1 MDCGGPNTTAA
12 GGGGEHKGED
22 PSSPAS
28 VLWQAL
34 PPDDD
39 IRLPRQALGRYRVFR
54 RHRFRRPL
62 HPTKPVPAGARRSA
76 RASQRRTLCSTL
88 ALFALLILV
97 TSASTLLVAWTLE
110 ECRGAVEAEIGR
122 ASMNLSDGAPVPV
135 PAVMEEEMGTNE
147 DVEDQIDT
155 GDDDNFAFAVD
166 EPPADS
172 IPVPDATEPPPPI
185 VCSADG
191 LCAATQVRVLPD
203 GKRCGG
209 GGDAADP
216 LPSGAAPCAGRELRM
231 MHDMKGCEDARHAA
245 DSLSLAER
253 LHPGGL
259 VHSIL
264 RVNEACRYA
273 KW

>member
-110 ECRGAVEAEIGR
+110 E
-122 ASMNLSDGAPVPV
+122 
-135 PAVMEEEMGTNE
+135 
-147 DVEDQIDT
+147 
-155 GDDDNFAFAVD
+155 
-166 EPPADS
+166 PPADS

-231 MHDMKGCEDARHAA
+231 MHDMRGCEDARHAA